1 MQLWL
6 FSGAVLAP
14 ATKVNAMLF
23 CRLTLGAPTGAIV
36 AVPVQLPANA
46 DGIVRPVTGTDED
59 GELLA
64 GAGSDLLA
72 RLAVEPARL
81 SAALD
86 ELGDDPRVNS
96 RTPPTMSAATMTAP
110 QTARTAPRRD
120 RSGLGRDDGVGS
132 YPAPGQDSS
141 VGSGPDRGIGPVGG
155 AGSAG
160 GAGGRRTEGSTRR
173 SSRSR
178 ALGRRA
184 GSLFRHSLTTGRN
197 ESGKPL
203 TSGSSYKMRC
213 MTAGT
218 VSASKA
224 GRPVAAKIIVP
235 PHAKTSTAL
244 VGRSPASCS
253 GVT

>member
-1 MQLWL
+1 
-6 FSGAVLAP
+6 
-14 ATKVNAMLF
+14 MLF

-72 RLAVEPARL
+72 RLGVEPARL

-86 ELGDDPRVNS
+86 ELGVNS

-120 RSGLGRDDGVGS
+120 RSGPGRDSGVGS

-141 VGSGPDRGIGPVGG
+141 VGSGPDVVGPARGIGPVGG

-160 GAGGRRTEGSTRR
+160 GAGGRGTQGAPRGGRGTRG
-173 SSRSR
+173 
-178 ALGRRA
+178 LGRR
-184 GSLFRHSLTTGRN
+184 
-197 ESGKPL
+197 
-203 TSGSSYKMRC
+203 
-213 MTAGT
+213 
-218 VSASKA
+218 
-224 GRPVAAKIIVP
+224 
-235 PHAKTSTAL
+235 
-244 VGRSPASCS
+244 
-253 GVT
+253 

>member
-1 MQLWL
+1 
-6 FSGAVLAP
+6 
-14 ATKVNAMLF
+14 MLF

-120 RSGLGRDDGVGS
+120 RSGPGRDSGVGS

-141 VGSGPDRGIGPVGG
+141 VGSGPGVVGPGRGIGG
-155 AGSAG
+155 
-160 GAGGRRTEGSTRR
+160 
-173 SSRSR
+173 
-178 ALGRRA
+178 RA
-184 GSLFRHSLTTGRN
+184 GAPCHRGIDQAEQQTPSARPPGRIFIQAAAA
-197 ESGKPL
+197 E
-203 TSGSSYKMRC
+203 R
-213 MTAGT
+213 
-218 VSASKA
+218 SK
-224 GRPVAAKIIVP
+224 RPRQAAHV
-235 PHAKTSTAL
+235 
-244 VGRSPASCS
+244 R
-253 GVT
+253 

>member
-1 MQLWL
+1 
-6 FSGAVLAP
+6 
-14 ATKVNAMLF
+14 MLF

-86 ELGDDPRVNS
+86 ELGDDPRVN
-96 RTPPTMSAATMTAP
+96 RRARPTMRAATRPAP
-110 QTARTAPRRD
+110 QPASTAPRRD
-120 RSGLGRDDGVGS
+120 RSGPGRDSGVGS

-141 VGSGPDRGIGPVGG
+141 VGSGPDVGGRARGIGPVGG
-155 AGSAG
+155 AGAAG
-160 GAGGRRTEGSTRR
+160 GAGRRSTEGSTRR

-197 ESGKPL
+197 DSGKPL

-224 GRPVAAKIIVP
+224 GRPVAAKLPLP

>member
-1 MQLWL
+1 
-6 FSGAVLAP
+6 
-14 ATKVNAMLF
+14 MLF

-120 RSGLGRDDGVGS
+120 RSGPGRDSGVGS

-141 VGSGPDRGIGPVGG
+141 VGSGPDVVDPDIVGPARGIGPVGG
-155 AGSAG
+155 G
-160 GAGGRRTEGSTRR
+160 GAGGRSTEGSTRR

-197 ESGKPL
+197 DSGKPL

-224 GRPVAAKIIVP
+224 GRPVAAKIIVT

>member
-1 MQLWL
+1 
-6 FSGAVLAP
+6 
-14 ATKVNAMLF
+14 MLF

-36 AVPVQLPANA
+36 AVPVQLPGNA

-120 RSGLGRDDGVGS
+120 RSGLGRDSGVGS

-141 VGSGPDRGIGPVGG
+141 VGSGPDSGIGPVGG

-160 GAGGRRTEGSTRR
+160 GAR
-173 SSRSR
+173 
-178 ALGRRA
+178 GRRA
-184 GSLFRHSLTTGRN
+184 QGATRGRA
-197 ESGKPL
+197 
-203 TSGSSYKMRC
+203 R
-213 MTAGT
+213 A
-218 VSASKA
+218 
-224 GRPVAAKIIVP
+224 
-235 PHAKTSTAL
+235 
-244 VGRSPASCS
+244 PA
-253 GVT
+253 